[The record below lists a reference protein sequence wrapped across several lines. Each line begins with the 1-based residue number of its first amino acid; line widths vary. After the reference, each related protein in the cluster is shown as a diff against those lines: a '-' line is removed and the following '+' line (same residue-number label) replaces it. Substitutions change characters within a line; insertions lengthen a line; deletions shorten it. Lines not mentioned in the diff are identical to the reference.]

1 MEKRIARFPVGV
13 FRHFSKQN
21 SEGLACGRLGR
32 FRRGKFY
39 HRAESTPDFQLSF
52 NHAGGQLMK
61 KFLSTIVLSATV
73 APAMAVPSDFG
84 IRRVVFSFRSETLQ
98 EFEQYARLAKEAG
111 ATHVDVSQLPGKSWW
126 QRPDRSDPY
135 PQWAYINPSIF
146 KAFIPEKLRGH
157 IPSASQ
163 EKFMTVMQDRCA
175 ILRRLGLKGYFKGG
189 EPVMLPESVY
199 IEHPL
204 WRGPRVDKPTRS
216 RNAQYAPA
224 VDNPE
229 VRALYREAMAG
240 LIRNCPEIEI
250 FRFLTNDSGTGLDW
264 HPNLYPGVNG
274 NTLYSHIGL
283 GERVAGFLAT
293 LQQGAEDAGVTG
305 VEIAINGTGY
315 EARPNENIEAVRS
328 LGTGMVLENRMMD
341 GSTWSSVTGLEFYFN
356 SMFPLLGIPQHLRFV
371 EELEQA
377 TQRRAPVLICF
388 IDVEMGSLYFDLFQ
402 RFFEKPTRGPLS
414 RQILLRE
421 LAEDQVGKKAA
432 FELTQVWNGIHNSV
446 QKHMP
451 INYGY
456 GGHIFLL
463 GTIAQRWL
471 TRPFVPFGTELTEE
485 EFSYY
490 RPFQFQGRSVEHAED
505 LADLQATRF
514 VAGQGAARIIS
525 VLMGQARA
533 EVSGARSSL
542 SRVFKD
548 LRDMEL
554 RSQLELL
561 DLRLRAYSLVCR
573 NAVNAVSYQEKLDYI
588 RDKQIKPDFHP
599 RFALDADPFRLDI
612 LGVARS
618 EIDNTALLIEILENS
633 DQKILHMTEDPK
645 EEDSFAFGPDLVE
658 QLRKKIRIMHDHWL
672 DYDRIFTQP
681 N

>member
-1 MEKRIARFPVGV
+1 
-13 FRHFSKQN
+13 
-21 SEGLACGRLGR
+21 
-32 FRRGKFY
+32 
-39 HRAESTPDFQLSF
+39 
-52 NHAGGQLMK
+52 
-61 KFLSTIVLSATV
+61 
-73 APAMAVPSDFG
+73 
-84 IRRVVFSFRSETLQ
+84 
-98 EFEQYARLAKEAG
+98 
-111 ATHVDVSQLPGKSWW
+111 
-126 QRPDRSDPY
+126 
-135 PQWAYINPSIF
+135 
-146 KAFIPEKLRGH
+146 
-157 IPSASQ
+157 
-163 EKFMTVMQDRCA
+163 
-175 ILRRLGLKGYFKGG
+175 
-189 EPVMLPESVY
+189 MLPESVY

-216 RNAQYAPA
+216 RTAQYAPA

-229 VRALYREAMAG
+229 VRALYREAIGG
-240 LIRNCPEIEI
+240 LIKNCPEIEI

-264 HPNLYPGVNG
+264 HPNLYPGING

-293 LQQGAEDAGVTG
+293 LQQGAKDAGAQG

-315 EARPNENIEAVRS
+315 EARPTENIEATRS
-328 LGTGMVLENRMMD
+328 LGAGMVLENRMMD
-341 GSTWSSVTGLEFYFN
+341 GSMWSSIAGLEFYFN

-371 EELEQA
+371 EELENA

-402 RFFEKPTRGPLS
+402 KFFEKPTRGPLS
-414 RQILLRE
+414 RQIFLRD
-421 LAEDQVGKKAA
+421 LAESQVDKKKA
-432 FELTQVWNGIHNSV
+432 FDLTEVWNGIYNSV

-485 EFSYY
+485 EYSYY
-490 RPFQFQGRSVEHAED
+490 RYFQFQGRTVQHAED

-514 VAGQGAARIIS
+514 VAGQGASRLIS
-525 VLMGQARA
+525 VFMGQARQ
-533 EVSGARSSL
+533 ELSNARESL
-542 SRVFKD
+542 HRVLEGITD
-548 LRDMEL
+548 ATLEGQLR
-554 RSQLELL
+554 LL
-561 DLRLRAYSLVCR
+561 DTRLQAYDLVCR

-588 RDKQIKPDFHP
+588 RDKKIQPEANP

-618 EIDNTALLIEILENS
+618 EIDNTALLVDLLENTGA
-633 DQKILHMTEDPK
+633 KILHMTEDPG
-645 EEDSFAFGPDLVE
+645 EEDSFAFGPDLIE